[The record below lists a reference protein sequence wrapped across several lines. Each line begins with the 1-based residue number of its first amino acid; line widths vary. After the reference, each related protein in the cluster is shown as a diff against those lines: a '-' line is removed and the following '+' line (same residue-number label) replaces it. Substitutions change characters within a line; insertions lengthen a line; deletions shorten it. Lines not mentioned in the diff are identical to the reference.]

1 MYQQHTAKLALMT
14 AFIFAAC
21 SDATAP
27 ADDALLDA
35 DVALMA
41 ADAAIE
47 DLQNMS
53 NLFGGLLGA
62 PAPMSVDS
70 LTRTRVITFYD
81 ADGNVQDAHDHVTT
95 ASINVV
101 IDVSGEVVRDN
112 WTATIERH
120 RDMTV
125 SGLEGD
131 ETTRI
136 WNGSGN
142 GSVQGTHSDS
152 LGTRSYDMSST
163 SAIVDV
169 VRGLPREENPYPLS
183 GTITRNISVTI
194 IGGPDGDVTRQRT
207 VSITF
212 NGTQFA
218 TLTVNGETFDVDLA
232 ARDGRHPLRHR

>member
-1 MYQQHTAKLALMT
+1 
-14 AFIFAAC
+14 
-21 SDATAP
+21 
-27 ADDALLDA
+27 
-35 DVALMA
+35 
-41 ADAAIE
+41 
-47 DLQNMS
+47 
-53 NLFGGLLGA
+53 
-62 PAPMSVDS
+62 
-70 LTRTRVITFYD
+70 
-81 ADGNVQDAHDHVTT
+81 VTT

-112 WTATIERH
+112 WTATVERH

-218 TLTVNGETFDVDLA
+218 TLTVNGETFEVDLA
-232 ARDGRHPLRHR
+232 AQDGRHPLRHR